1 MQEEERHLAK
11 QYKSVPSTIFD
22 VTNVVVLSLI
32 GLLAVLPFI
41 YVVAGSFA
49 SDAELTKRAVF
60 LIPETLTL
68 AAYKFIFS
76 TDTIMQSI
84 WVSMIVT
91 VLGTAFNLFF
101 TVTMAYAL
109 SKRNLMGRS
118 TVLNLVVFS
127 MLFGG
132 GLIPTY
138 LVIRELHMLDTY
150 WALMIPGAIS
160 AFNLI
165 IVKNFFQELPPELE
179 EAAKIDGCTELGL
192 LWRIVLPLS
201 MPVLATFTL
210 FYAVGHWN
218 NFFSALLYINDPA
231 KWPLQVMLRQ
241 IVLLS
246 QAAAG
251 DLNSMDPNFV
261 APPDQSIKMA
271 VIVVGTIPILLVY
284 PFLQKHFAK
293 GVLIGSVKG

>member
-1 MQEEERHLAK
+1 MSKHYR
-11 QYKSVPSTIFD
+11 SVSGTAFD
-22 VTNVVVLSLI
+22 VTNVIVLGVIS
-32 GLLAVLPFI
+32 LLAVLPFI
-41 YVVAGSFA
+41 YIIAGSFA

-60 LIPETLTL
+60 LIPETFTT
-68 AAYKFIFS
+68 AAYQFIFS
-76 TDTIMQSI
+76 TDTILQSI
-84 WVSMIVT
+84 KVSLYVT
-91 VLGTAFNLFF
+91 VVGTIVNLFF

-109 SKRNLMGRS
+109 SKRNLMGRN
-118 TVLNLVVFS
+118 TVLNLIVFS

-138 LVIRELHMLDTY
+138 LVVRDLHLLDTF
-150 WALMIPGAIS
+150 WALMLPGAIS

-165 IVKNFFQELPPELE
+165 IVKNFFQELPAELE

-192 LWRIVLPLS
+192 LWKIVLPLS

-218 NFFSALLYINDPA
+218 NFYSALLYINDPQ

-246 QAAAG
+246 QTAAG
-251 DLNSMDPNFV
+251 DINSMDPNFV
-261 APPDQSIKMA
+261 TPPDQSIKMA
-271 VIVVGTIPILLVY
+271 VIVIGTIPILLVY

>member
-1 MQEEERHLAK
+1 MNTRYRTLGG
-11 QYKSVPSTIFD
+11 TIFD
-22 VTNVVVLSLI
+22 VANYIVLATI
-32 GLLAVLPFI
+32 GIVAVLPFL
-41 YVVAGSFA
+41 YVLAGSFA
-49 SDAELTKRAVF
+49 SDTELTRRAF
-60 LIPETLTL
+60 FIIPHSFSIT
-68 AAYKFIFS
+68 AYKYIFS
-76 TDTIMQSI
+76 TDTILHSLFNSLY
-84 WVSMIVT
+84 VTIV
-91 VLGTAFNLFF
+91 GTAVNLIF

-109 SKRNLMGRS
+109 SKRGTWGRNAIMNLII
-118 TVLNLVVFS
+118 FS

-138 LVIRELHMLDTY
+138 LVVRDLRLLDSF
-150 WALMIPGAIS
+150 WALMLPGAIS

-179 EAAKIDGCTELGL
+179 EAARIDGCADLSL

-218 NFFSALLYINDPA
+218 NFYSALLYINDPW
-231 KWPLQVMLRQ
+231 KWPLQVLLRQ

-246 QAAAG
+246 QMAAG
-251 DLNSMDPNFV
+251 SADSVDYNYV
-261 APPDQSIKMA
+261 QQAQQSIKMA
-271 VIVVGTIPILLVY
+271 VIIVGTIPILLVY

>member
-1 MQEEERHLAK
+1 MSKTYRSFAGTL
-11 QYKSVPSTIFD
+11 FD
-22 VTNVVVLSLI
+22 VSNYIFLSI
-32 GLLAVLPFI
+32 VGIVAVLPFI

-49 SDAELTKRAVF
+49 SDAELTQRAVF
-60 LIPETLTL
+60 LIPKSFTLS
-68 AAYKFIFS
+68 AYEFIFS
-76 TDTIMQSI
+76 TDTILKSI
-84 WVSMIVT
+84 GVSLYVT
-91 VLGTAFNLFF
+91 VVGTLVNLFF

-109 SKRNLMGRS
+109 SKKNLMGRN
-118 TVLNLVVFS
+118 TFLNMIVFS

-138 LVIRELHMLDTY
+138 IVVRELQMLDTY
-150 WALMIPGAIS
+150 WALIIPGAIS

-165 IVKNFFQELPPELE
+165 IVKNFFQELPQELE
-179 EAAKIDGCTELGL
+179 EAAKIDGCTEIGL
-192 LWRIVLPLS
+192 LMRIVLPLS

-218 NFFSALLYINDPA
+218 NFFSALLYLNDPA

-246 QAAAG
+246 QMAAG
-251 DLNSMDPNFV
+251 DMSQVDPQFV
-261 APPDQSIKMA
+261 KQQEQSIKMA

>member
-1 MQEEERHLAK
+1 LNKKYRSL
-11 QYKSVPSTIFD
+11 SGTLFD
-22 VTNVVVLSLI
+22 VSNYILLSII
-32 GLLAVLPFI
+32 GIVAVLPFI

-49 SDAELTKRAVF
+49 SDTELTQRAVF
-60 LIPETLTL
+60 LIPKTFTLS
-68 AAYKFIFS
+68 AYKFIFS
-76 TDTIMQSI
+76 TDTILKSI
-84 WVSMIVT
+84 WVSLYVT
-91 VLGTAFNLFF
+91 ILGTMVNLFF

-109 SKRNLMGRS
+109 SKRGLMGRN
-118 TVLNLVVFS
+118 TVLNMIVFS

-138 LVIRELHMLDTY
+138 IVIRELHMIDTY

-165 IVKNFFQELPPELE
+165 IVKNFFQELPQELE

-218 NFFSALLYINDPA
+218 NFFSALLYLNDPA

-246 QAAAG
+246 QMAAG
-251 DLNSMDPNFV
+251 DMSTVDPQFV
-261 APPDQSIKMA
+261 KQQEQSIKMA